1 MAKDYEKLT
10 LSNDFVFGKV
20 MENKELCRRVL
31 ETLLQMEIEMLDY
44 LHREKEIQQ
53 SSESKPIRLDIYVRD
68 SKDALYDAEMQN
80 KNGKSLES
88 LALPKRSRYY
98 QSLMDS
104 ESLKKGLDYRC
115 LNDSYVVFICT
126 FDPFGQG
133 KYMYTFK
140 NICEEDKDLSLGD
153 QTTKIFF
160 NTKSK
165 EENIPEKIKN
175 LFDYIQKGVV
185 TDELTRDLDT
195 VVKKLRYDEKWWGEY
210 MKTIVHDMD
219 VRYEG
224 IEIGRLEGGIET
236 LIRTC
241 QEFNASKETTKD
253 KLMQQFKLSAE
264 AAEEELAKHW
274 K

>member
-1 MAKDYEKLT
+1 
-10 LSNDFVFGKV
+10 
-20 MENKELCRRVL
+20 
-31 ETLLQMEIEMLDY
+31 LDY

-68 SKDALYDAEMQN
+68 SKEVLYDAEMQN
-80 KNGKSLES
+80 KNGKSLET

-104 ESLKKGLDYRC
+104 ESLKKGMDCRY

-140 NICEEDKDLSLGD
+140 NVCEEDKDLSLGD

-160 NTKSK
+160 YTKSK
-165 EENIPEKIKN
+165 EENMPKKIKN
-175 LFDYIQKGVV
+175 LFDYIQSGIV
-185 TDELTRDLDT
+185 TDELTHDLD
-195 VVKKLRYDEKWWGEY
+195 VAVRNLRYDEEWWGEY

-241 QEFNASKETTKD
+241 QDFNASRELTKE
-253 KLMQQFKLSAE
+253 KLIQQFALSSKV
-264 AAEEELAKHW
+264 AEEELNKHW